1 MEFREPKLLF
11 DAADYELVRAV
22 DEAVAG
28 YRARGGRPP
37 EFAQD
42 LHPRGIRELA
52 EPRAVRMTRT
62 MLRLLER
69 TGFTYCGKVVYRS
82 GERLAFEKRL

>member
-37 EFAQD
+37 NSRRFC
-42 LHPRGIRELA
+42 IRAASGSLRS
-52 EPRAVRMTRT
+52 RA
-62 MLRLLER
+62 
-69 TGFTYCGKVVYRS
+69 RS
-82 GERLAFEKRL
+82 G